1 MLNVQIDQEKSIAI
15 LEPNGAL
22 SKEDFIEAGNIIDPF
37 IEESGKLNGLIIYV
51 KSFPGWDSFSALV
64 THLKFVNEHHKDI
77 TRLAFVTDS
86 IVGKF
91 AEHIA
96 NHFVKAEV
104 QSFSFD
110 QLEEAQTWIVEGT
123 EQ

>member
-1 MLNVQIDQEKSIAI
+1 MLNVQIDQEKSIAF

-22 SKEDFIEAGNIIDPF
+22 SKEDFIEASNIIDPF

-64 THLKFVNEHHKDI
+64 THLKFVNEHHKKI
-77 TRLAFVTDS
+77 SRLAFVTDS

-96 NHFVKAEV
+96 NHFVQAEV

>member
-1 MLNVQIDQEKSIAI
+1 MLNVQLNQEKSIVF

-22 SKEDFIEAGNIIDPF
+22 SKEDFIEASSIIDPF

-51 KSFPGWDSFSALV
+51 QSFPGWDSFSALI
-64 THLKFVNEHHKDI
+64 THLKFVNEHHKKI
-77 TRLAFVTDS
+77 SRLAFVTDS

-96 NHFVKAEV
+96 NHFVHAEV

-110 QLEEAQTWIVEGT
+110 QLEEAQTWVVEGT
-123 EQ
+123 K